1 MTKHKLTKKICIGQF
16 CHNVIFIQRYL
27 EVSRNKLFLN
37 ISKNTVFHLFNIIP
51 HSLGLLRWAL
61 VVKNPPNNAG
71 DIRDLGSIPGLGRSP
86 RGVHGN
92 PLHYS
97 CLENFTDR
105 GAWWATVHR
114 VAKSWTWLKQ
124 LSMHTSIYG
133 TCFKK
138 FPQGDLFSEI

>member
-71 DIRDLGSIPGLGRSP
+71 DIKDMSLIPGSGRSP
-86 RGVHGN
+86 GGGRGETTPVFMPGESYAQRS
-92 PLHYS
+92 LVGYS
-97 CLENFTDR
+97 LYRHKELDMTE
-105 GAWWATVHR
+105 
-114 VAKSWTWLKQ
+114 VA
-124 LSMHTSIYG
+124 
-133 TCFKK
+133 
-138 FPQGDLFSEI
+138 